1 MLEISSRGVGFDF
14 REICQHAALCY
25 HAVRALRFRRPR
37 AVDLERRSHA
47 VAAGRRQGHAADGG
61 AVQVHPDPLAK

>member
-1 MLEISSRGVGFDF
+1 MLSR
-14 REICQHAALCY
+14 RLW
-25 HAVRALRFRRPR
+25 ALRFRWPR